1 MLSMPSIVEFRRA
14 EWTVNSISLLR
25 YTAKTYSQ
33 MTGKWQQNN
42 VFFLMWDTWKN
53 YKPRSQVFHVS
64 HIREISL
71 ICCHSAVCGAHF
83 LHWNQN
89 PKFWVTWHISET
101 ETNWSLS
108 HLKVFAV
115 LVTGLVVVLVMYIVI
130 LLCKSI

>member
-1 MLSMPSIVEFRRA
+1 MPSIVEFRRA

-33 MTGKWQQNN
+33 MTGEWQQNN

-101 ETNWSLS
+101 ETNKCLLFHFWMIRLIKTPI
-108 HLKVFAV
+108 LPNCQVPNGFF
-115 LVTGLVVVLVMYIVI
+115 LV
-130 LLCKSI
+130 